1 MEPMVIFSAG
11 LVVFCGYIALMDAA
25 HDQRRS
31 RAAIAKKEAAE
42 KRRIRKVRQRLIF
55 SAPHRE
61 GGAGE
66 RWPGPLTGS
75 V

>member
-11 LVVFCGYIALMDAA
+11 LVLFCSYITLVDAA
-25 HDQRRS
+25 RDRQR
-31 RAAIAKKEAAE
+31 AKTITKKEEAE
-42 KRRIRKVRQRLIF
+42 KRRPRHVRRRFIF
-55 SAPHRE
+55 SAPSRE
-61 GGAGE
+61 GGGDA

>member
-11 LVVFCGYIALMDAA
+11 LVVYCGYIALLDAL
-25 HDQRRS
+25 HDRQGGKI
-31 RAAIAKKEAAE
+31 IAKNEAVE
-42 KRRIRKVRQRLIF
+42 KRQFRAVRQRLIF
-55 SAPHRE
+55 SVQRRE
-61 GGAGE
+61 GGGGK

>member
-11 LVVFCGYIALMDAA
+11 LVVFCGYIALVDAVR
-25 HDQRRS
+25 DRQR
-31 RAAIAKKEAAE
+31 AKVITKKEAVG
-42 KRRIRKVRQRLIF
+42 KRRCRTVRRRLIF
-55 SAPHRE
+55 SAPRRE
-61 GGAGE
+61 GGGGA

>member
-11 LVVFCGYIALMDAA
+11 LVVFCGYIALVDAV
-25 HDQRRS
+25 HDRQ
-31 RAAIAKKEAAE
+31 AAKVITKKEATA
-42 KRRIRKVRQRLIF
+42 KRRTRTVRRRLIF
-55 SAPHRE
+55 SAPRRAGG
-61 GGAGE
+61 GGA